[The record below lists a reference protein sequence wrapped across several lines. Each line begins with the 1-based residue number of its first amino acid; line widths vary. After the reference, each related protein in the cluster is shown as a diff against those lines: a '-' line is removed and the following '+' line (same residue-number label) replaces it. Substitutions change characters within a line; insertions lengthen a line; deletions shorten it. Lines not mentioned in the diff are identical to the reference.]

1 MVGLRRLDQCEMY
14 GVDEVE
20 HFVGPLAP
28 ELAFPSVLRIED
40 RKLMPPVDLP
50 GRNEGADEMVQGATH
65 R

>member
-1 MVGLRRLDQCEMY
+1 MY

-28 ELAFPSVLRIED
+28 ELAFPRVLRIED